1 LNAGAVAAAS
11 PFETLSKAG
20 DDMSKP
26 RVLVCDDSILMRRLV
41 GDCLTS
47 AGWEVAAEAGDGQ
60 QAIDKYQVIR
70 PDAVTMDIV
79 MPGTDGLTALTQI
92 LALDPEAKVVV
103 ISALNQTRLISEA
116 IRKGAQDFIA
126 KPFLPEQLQQT
137 LAACLPESTLA

>member
-1 LNAGAVAAAS
+1 MN
-11 PFETLSKAG
+11 
-20 DDMSKP
+20 KP

-47 AGWEVAAEAGDGQ
+47 AGWEVAAEASDGQ
-60 QAIDKYQVIR
+60 QAIDKYQAIR

-79 MPGTDGLTALTQI
+79 MPGTDGLTALSKI
-92 LALDPEAKVVV
+92 LELDPAAKVVV
-103 ISALNQTRLISEA
+103 ISALNQTKLISDA

-137 LAACLPESTLA
+137 LASCLPEPSLS